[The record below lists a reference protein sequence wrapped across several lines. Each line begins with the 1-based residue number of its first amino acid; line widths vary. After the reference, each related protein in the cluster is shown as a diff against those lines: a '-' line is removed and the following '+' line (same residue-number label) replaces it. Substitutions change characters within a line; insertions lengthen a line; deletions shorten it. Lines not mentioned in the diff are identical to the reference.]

1 MMPCPLLFLSLLSL
15 VATLDVIDVQLDES
29 ELDGADRWE
38 FLFLPRTIQIL
49 QLARHFCCGLVQGKC
64 AGVRRFWELKI
75 WDFGERKDLFS
86 GLCWTWVQPQVPGQ
100 LWALQHKVSL
110 ELDRMRFFPRCG
122 PYQCSSVTNACSSSS
137 STPTTTVIFQILDQ
151 MAMFWILINLF
162 CWGLWIG
169 HSYIGWRQSTRKQ
182 PCGEISR
189 AFERFCLDMIPLKSR
204 FCIIIRF
211 GHDWLTLL
219 VMPGLEYWRPR
230 TATRRKAENTI
241 LRCFPVGEHKIPI
254 GYQCRLKYTGVVQFG
269 EYVQEGDLAAAA
281 DPDVVA
287 RCEKILK
294 KCLKYSF
301 RINTLGGVFIGGGEP
316 DRLLA
321 CLFRWIAPG
330 GQLRFEGKPLRRE
343 EGGKR
348 VDTPVLAALRS
359 LLARGGLIGATR
371 CLLYLLLYFRLQR
384 RDWGS
389 PKWSC
394 HPWWFKLECL
404 GPWSPN
410 F

>member
-15 VATLDVIDVQLDES
+15 VAAFDVIDVQLDEA

-38 FLFLPRTIQIL
+38 FRFLLRTIQIL

-86 GLCWTWVQPQVPGQ
+86 GLCWAWVQPQVPGQ

-169 HSYIGWRQSTRKQ
+169 HSYIGWRQSTREQ

-219 VMPGLEYWRPR
+219 VMPGLEYWRQR

-294 KCLKYSF
+294 K
-301 RINTLGGVFIGGGEP
+301 GVWSILSGST
-316 DRLLA
+316 RLV
-321 CLFRWIAPG
+321 
-330 GQLRFEGKPLRRE
+330 ES
-343 EGGKR
+343 
-348 VDTPVLAALRS
+348 S
-359 LLARGGLIGATR
+359 LEAESLIVFWPASSGGLHLMDTFELKENLAQRGRRKTGWHPCAGSSSIIVGA
-371 CLLYLLLYFRLQR
+371 
-384 RDWGS
+384 W
-389 PKWSC
+389 WS
-394 HPWWFKLECL
+394 HR
-404 GPWSPN
+404 SY
-410 F
+410 